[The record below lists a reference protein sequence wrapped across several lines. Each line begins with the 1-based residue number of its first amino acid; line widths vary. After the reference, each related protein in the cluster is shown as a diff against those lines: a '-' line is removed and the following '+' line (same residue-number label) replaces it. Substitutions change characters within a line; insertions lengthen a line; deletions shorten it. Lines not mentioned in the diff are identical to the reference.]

1 MKEQDMEPL
10 QAALLVPFISRNT
23 KKHRDAGGSHPRR
36 QHSASR
42 LRMRRR
48 HTD

>member
-23 KKHRDAGGSHPRR
+23 KKHGGSHPRR

-48 HTD
+48 HTE